1 MIIESLSEHNTDS
14 DAKQRE
20 ATVQETDR
28 WHPYSTVHVV
38 QGRELATRHMEKR
51 TNTQTKSSVHRCSIY
66 CRARITVHRSLPRS
80 CVAIRKMFLKL
91 RFPFFSSAT
100 VQISL
105 APTRRA
111 SLERGPDA
119 TTCAKELET
128 HTSLDCFE
136 PKCRKK
142 IDYRSVAR
150 VKPQV

>member
-1 MIIESLSEHNTDS
+1 MIIESLSEHNTNS

-51 TNTQTKSSVHRCSIY
+51 TNTQAKSSVRRCKFRSHPVHVVQGRELATRHMEKRTTHTSKVK
-66 CRARITVHRSLPRS
+66 RAT
-80 CVAIRKMFLKL
+80 M
-91 RFPFFSSAT
+91 
-100 VQISL
+100 QIPL

-119 TTCAKELET
+119 TTYAKEIET

-136 PKCRKK
+136 RKCRKK